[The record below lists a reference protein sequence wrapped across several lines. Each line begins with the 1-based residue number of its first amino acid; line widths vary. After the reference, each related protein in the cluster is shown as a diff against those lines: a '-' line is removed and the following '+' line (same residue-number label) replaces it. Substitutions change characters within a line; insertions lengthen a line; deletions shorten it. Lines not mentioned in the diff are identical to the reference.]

1 MSFER
6 GSYRRRAA
14 RAPGPGRAHRS
25 ARTHQHSSARH
36 PSWMAGWRTLDR
48 VAGQATRKRPTP
60 RQAESQAG
68 FLFHQRDPGQM
79 SALPLPNSAFPPAE
93 QVAPRIGAR
102 AVCEA
107 LVREGVTTIFGYPG
121 GTVLPIYDVLREFP
135 LRHIL
140 VRHEQGGAHAADGYS
155 RATGGVGV
163 AIATSGPGAINLVTG
178 LATAMMDSVP
188 MVAITGNVPRA
199 LLGKDAFQETD
210 IVGIA
215 LPVTKYA
222 TVVMDPDEVPYAV
235 AEAFEIARSGRPG
248 PGAARLPEGRA
259 AARDIGPLSGALPAA
274 AAGPAA
280 AGARRRAGG
289 GRPGRD
295 DRGRRAAADP
305 ERPRRADRR
314 TPSTC
319 SSRSRS
325 APRSPLRT
333 RCSASA
339 TWTRP
344 IGCRPATPACTAGCT
359 STR

>member
-1 MSFER
+1 M
-6 GSYRRRAA
+6 
-14 RAPGPGRAHRS
+14 
-25 ARTHQHSSARH
+25 
-36 PSWMAGWRTLDR
+36 
-48 VAGQATRKRPTP
+48 
-60 RQAESQAG
+60 
-68 FLFHQRDPGQM
+68 FHQRNPGQM
-79 SALPLPNSAFPPAE
+79 TALPIPNSAFPPAE

-163 AIATSGPGAINLVTG
+163 AIATSRTRRHQPRHRPRHRHDGQRPDGRHHRQRPQGPAGQGRLPGDRYRRHRAAGHQVRDRG
-178 LATAMMDSVP
+178 H
-188 MVAITGNVPRA
+188 GPRR
-199 LLGKDAFQETD
+199 G
-210 IVGIA
+210 
-215 LPVTKYA
+215 PVRRGRGVRDRPQRA
-222 TVVMDPDEVPYAV
+222 
-235 AEAFEIARSGRPG
+235 ART
-248 PGAARLPEGRA
+248 GAARLPEGRA

-274 AAGPAA
+274 AARPAA
-280 AGARRRAGG
+280 ANARRRARG

-314 TPSTC
+314 
-319 SSRSRS
+319 SRGPAAAGRG
-325 APRSPLRT
+325 ALRDPRGAHAAGHRQHG
-333 RCSASA
+333 RDASA
-339 TWTRP
+339 VR
-344 IGCRPATPACTAGCT
+344 RLRRACTAGCT